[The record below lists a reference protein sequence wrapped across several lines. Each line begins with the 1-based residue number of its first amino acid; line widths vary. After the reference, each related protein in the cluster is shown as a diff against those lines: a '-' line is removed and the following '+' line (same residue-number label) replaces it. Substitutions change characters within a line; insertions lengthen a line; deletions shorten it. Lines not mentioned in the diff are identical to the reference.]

1 MACRKE
7 FTSSKSN
14 LKGVCLNYPE
24 TEEEIRAFSQKYY
37 DALVTALETTFG
49 EGWVHEVFKR
59 IEEEDKND
67 SGGKRTIKRG
77 NSGQGINS

>member
-37 DALVTALETTFG
+37 DALVTALKTTFG
-49 EGWVHEVFKR
+49 ERWVHEVFKR
-59 IEEEDKND
+59 IEEEEEND
-67 SGGKRTIKRG
+67 LGRKGAVKER
-77 NSGQGINS
+77 INSKDCDS

>member
-67 SGGKRTIKRG
+67 SRGKGAVKEG

>member
-77 NSGQGINS
+77 NSGQDVRS